1 MQQRNAARELG
12 LLLAS
17 VAVLAH
23 WLDPAPALLVTFLIA
38 AAAAAAT
45 GRIAGEWM
53 PWRMPLIPMVL
64 PALAAASIA
73 GVARLV
79 APWPWLVF
87 DFAIGWAVLAWVFSL
102 ETAPDV
108 ITPAEALES
117 EQRGASPA
125 VVAGRTAVRLRARR
139 RTEFDLAEIVAE
151 PVEVDERDLPPHPR
165 PLAVRIGTITLAF
178 LGFVAAAGLVPNGLA
193 MDRHNL
199 STNQMAVFVA
209 LSAAVAGAVGYRLAS
224 LSSPQRGDRIVRI
237 VAFGEYALPVAV
249 GTFALRTLGLPR
261 LFIPALMTLVV
272 YMIMDIRDSEDP
284 LTENLPLVQELGLL
298 ALAGVAIVV
307 WGLIAR

>member
-117 EQRGASPA
+117 EQSGASPA

>member
-45 GRIAGEWM
+45 GWIAGDWM

-73 GVARLV
+73 GVARLM

-87 DFAIGWAVLAWVFSL
+87 DFAIGWAVVAWVFSL

-117 EQRGASPA
+117 EQSGASPD
-125 VVAGRTAVRLRARR
+125 VVAGRTNVRLRARR

-165 PLAVRIGTITLAF
+165 PLAVRIGAITLAF

-193 MDRHNL
+193 MDRHTL
-199 STNQMAVFVA
+199 TTHQMAVFVA
-209 LSAAVAGAVGYRLAS
+209 LSAAVAGSVGYRLAS

-272 YMIMDIRDSEDP
+272 YMVMDIRDSEDP

-307 WGLIAR
+307 WGLVAR

>member
-1 MQQRNAARELG
+1 MQQRIAARELG
-12 LLLAS
+12 LLVAS
-17 VAVLAH
+17 IAVLVH

-45 GRIAGEWM
+45 GWIAGEWR

-64 PALAAASIA
+64 PAVAAASIA
-73 GVARLV
+73 GIARLL

-87 DFAIGWAVLAWVFSL
+87 DFAIGWAVVAWVFSL

-108 ITPAEALES
+108 ITPAEAANPE
-117 EQRGASPA
+117 RFGAAPA
-125 VVAGRTAVRLRARR
+125 VPGRTPLRLRARAR
-139 RTEFDLAEIVAE
+139 DEFGLAEIVAE

-165 PLAVRIGTITLAF
+165 PLAVRVGAVSLAF

-193 MDRHNL
+193 TDHHPL
-199 STNQMAVFVA
+199 GTNQMAVFVA

-224 LSSPQRGDRIVRI
+224 LASPQRGDRIVRI

-249 GTFALRTLGLPR
+249 GTFVLRTLGLPR

-272 YMIMDIRDSEDP
+272 YMVMDIRDSEDP

-298 ALAGVAIVV
+298 ALAGAAIVV
-307 WGLIAR
+307 WGLFAS

>member
-12 LLLAS
+12 PLLAS

-23 WLDPAPALLVTFLIA
+23 WLDPAPALLVAFLIA

-73 GVARLV
+73 GIARLV

-108 ITPAEALES
+108 ITPAEALEI
-117 EQRGASPA
+117 EQSGASA
-125 VVAGRTAVRLRARR
+125 VVAGRAAVRLRARR

-193 MDRHNL
+193 MDRHTL
-199 STNQMAVFVA
+199 TTNQMVVFVA
-209 LSAAVAGAVGYRLAS
+209 LSAAVAGSIGYRLAS

-298 ALAGVAIVV
+298 ALAGAAIVV